1 MTPLLSL
8 ENVSLAFGHHPL
20 MDHINLQIEP
30 QARICLVGRNGAGKS
45 SMMKVITGEIVP
57 DDGSIWRREGLKIA
71 YLAQEVPL
79 NDERTVFD
87 VVADGLGE
95 ASRLITDYH
104 HASQDLALDP
114 SDANV
119 NKLSELQEKL
129 EAIDGWSLESRVE
142 QTLSRLSLNG
152 DHCLSQL
159 SGGLRRR
166 VLLARALVSEP
177 DLLLL
182 DEPTNHLDI
191 DSITW
196 IEEFLQGFNGALLFI
211 THDRAFLQRL
221 ATSIVELDR
230 GQVSV
235 WPGDYENYLQKR
247 EERWATE
254 EAQNAEFDKKL
265 AQEEAWI
272 RQGIKA
278 RRTRNEGRVRALKR
292 LRDERSRRIERQGKA
307 RIQMDEA
314 EKSGKL
320 VAEIE
325 HISKNFDDKV
335 ILKDFSTRII
345 RGDRIGI
352 IGPNGVGKST
362 LIKILLGQLPP
373 DEGTV
378 RLGSKLEVA
387 YFDQQR
393 ALLDESKTVFDNV
406 GDGSDY
412 VDINGQSRHVMGYL
426 QDFLFVPERARSPV
440 STLSGG
446 ERNRLL
452 LAKLFTRP
460 ANLLVMDEPTNDL
473 DVETLELLE
482 SLLEEYQGTIL
493 LVSHDRAFL
502 DNVVSSTIVYEGEGI
517 WHEYVGGY
525 QDWLRQRQLPSDK
538 SVTSPS
544 KSSTSS
550 PAASKQAK
558 PKPTKKLSYNEQ
570 RELEQLPAR
579 IEELEGELEALQDKI
594 GAADFYQQPQQ
605 EVDIQLARLPELE
618 SELELAFERWELLD
632 SMTKA

>member
-1 MTPLLSL
+1 MTPLLTL

-20 MDHINLQIEP
+20 MDQVNLQIEP
-30 QARICLVGRNGAGKS
+30 QARICLVGRNGTGKS
-45 SMMKVITGEIVP
+45 SLMKVIAGEITP
-57 DDGSIWRREGLKIA
+57 DDGAVWKQDGLRLA

-79 NDERTVFD
+79 DDTRSVFD

-95 ASRLITDYH
+95 ASQLITDYH
-104 HASQDLALDP
+104 HASQALAADP

-119 NKLSELQEKL
+119 NRLAKLQERL
-129 EAIDGWSLESRVE
+129 EVIDGWSLEQRVE
-142 QTLSRLSLNG
+142 QTLTRLSLNAESHL
-152 DHCLSQL
+152 DQL

-177 DLLLL
+177 DLLLM

-191 DSITW
+191 ESITW
-196 IEEFLQGFNGALLFI
+196 IEEFLQGYKGALLFI

-230 GQVSV
+230 GQLSV
-235 WPGDYENYLQKR
+235 WPGDYQNYLQKR
-247 EERWATE
+247 EERWQVE
-254 EAQNAEFDKKL
+254 EQQNAEFDKKL
-265 AQEEAWI
+265 AQEETWI

-292 LRDERSRRIERQGKA
+292 LRDERSQRIDRQGKA
-307 RIQMDEA
+307 KIQLEEA
-314 EKSGKL
+314 DKSGKL
-320 VAEIE
+320 VVEVEGINKA
-325 HISKNFDDKV
+325 FGDKQV
-335 ILKDFSTRII
+335 ICDFSARII

-362 LIKILLGQLPP
+362 LIKVLLGELAA
-373 DEGTV
+373 DSGTV
-378 RLGSKLEVA
+378 RVGSKLEIA

-406 GDGSDY
+406 NEGNDY
-412 VDINGQSRHVMGYL
+412 VTINGHARHVMGYL

-482 SLLEEYQGTIL
+482 SLLEEYQGTII

-502 DNVVSSTIVYEGEGI
+502 DNVVTSTIVFEGDGQ
-517 WHEYVGGY
+517 WGEYVGGY
-525 QDWLRQRQLPSDK
+525 QDWLRQRKAEK
-538 SVTSPS
+538 SVEKKPG
-544 KSSTSS
+544 KAEK
-550 PAASKQAK
+550 PAAEPSASQKK
-558 PKPTKKLSYNEQ
+558 PAKKLSYKDQ
-570 RELEQLPAR
+570 RELELLPQK
-579 IEELEGELEALQDKI
+579 IEDLETELETLQSKVNEV
-594 GAADFYQQPQQ
+594 GFYQQSQDEVNQQ
-605 EVDIQLARLPELE
+605 LNRLAEIEQL
-618 SELELAFERWELLD
+618 LELAYARWDELD
-632 SMTKA
+632 SMTQG

>member
-1 MTPLLSL
+1 MTPLLTL
-8 ENVSLAFGHHPL
+8 DNLSLAFGHHPL
-20 MDHINLQIEP
+20 MDHVSLQIEP

-45 SMMKVITGEIVP
+45 SMMKVISGEIAA
-57 DDGSIWRREGLKIA
+57 DDGAIWRQEGLKIA

-79 NDERTVFD
+79 DDKRTVFD
-87 VVADGLGE
+87 VVAEGLGE

-104 HASQDLALDP
+104 HITHEVAHDP
-114 SDANV
+114 SEKNF
-119 NKLSELQEKL
+119 NIMGRLQEQL
-129 EAIDGWSLESRVE
+129 EAIDGWNLEQRVE
-142 QTLSRLSLNG
+142 QTLTQLSLNPEHTL
-152 DHCLSQL
+152 DQL

-191 DSITW
+191 ESITW
-196 IEEFLQGFNGALLFI
+196 IETFLQTFNGSLLFI
-211 THDRAFLQRL
+211 THDRAFLKRL

-230 GQVSV
+230 GQLSV
-235 WPGDYENYLQKR
+235 WPGDYDNYLVKR
-247 EERWATE
+247 EERWVI
-254 EAQNAEFDKKL
+254 EAQQNALFDKKL
-265 AQEEAWI
+265 AQEETWI

-292 LRDERSRRIERQGKA
+292 LRDERSSRIDRQGKA
-307 RIQMDEA
+307 RIQLDDA
-314 EKSGKL
+314 ERSGKL
-320 VAEIE
+320 VAEVENIGK
-325 HISKNFDDKV
+325 SFADKL
-335 ILKDFSTRII
+335 ILKNFSTRIM

-362 LIKILLGQLPP
+362 LIKILLGQLEP

-393 ALLDESKTVFDNV
+393 AKLDESKTVFDNV

-412 VDINGQSRHVMGYL
+412 VEINGQSRHVMGYL

-460 ANLLVMDEPTNDL
+460 ANLLIMDEPTNDL

-502 DNVVSSTIVYEGEGI
+502 DNVVTSTIVYEGEGS
-517 WHEYVGGY
+517 WSEYVGGY
-525 QDWLRQRQLPSDK
+525 QDWLHQTQQNAQTEKKPPKQRK
-538 SVTSPS
+538 STETV
-544 KSSTSS
+544 
-550 PAASKQAK
+550 ASKPAK
-558 PKPTKKLSYNEQ
+558 PSKKLSYKDQ
-570 RELEQLPAR
+570 RELDQLPER
-579 IEELEGELEALQDKI
+579 IEVLERDLEALQAKI
-594 GAADFYQQPQQ
+594 SDPAFYQQPQDKVNEILNQ
-605 EVDIQLARLPELE
+605 QPPLEAELE
-618 SELELAFERWELLD
+618 TVFARWEVLD
-632 SMTKA
+632 EMSKG

>member
-1 MTPLLSL
+1 MTPLLTL
-8 ENVSLAFGHHPL
+8 DNLSLAFGHHPL
-20 MDHINLQIEP
+20 MDRINLQIEP

-45 SMMKVITGEIVP
+45 SMMKVIAGEILA
-57 DDGSIWRREGLKIA
+57 DEGSIWRRDGLKIA

-79 NDERTVFD
+79 DDTRSVFD
-87 VVADGLGE
+87 VVAEGLGD

-104 HASQDLALDP
+104 HITHALADDP
-114 SDANV
+114 SERNF
-119 NKLSELQEKL
+119 NKLTQLQEQL
-129 EAIDGWSLESRVE
+129 EAIDGWSLEQRVE
-142 QTLSRLSLNG
+142 QTLATLSLNP
-152 DHCLSQL
+152 DDTLDQL
-159 SGGLRRR
+159 SGGMRRR
-166 VLLARALVSEP
+166 VLLARALVSDP

-191 DSITW
+191 ESITW
-196 IEEFLQGFNGALLFI
+196 IESFLQTFNGALLFI

-230 GQVSV
+230 GQVSL
-235 WPGDYENYLQKR
+235 WPGNYENYLLKR

-254 EAQNAEFDKKL
+254 AQQNALFDKKL
-265 AQEEAWI
+265 AQEETWI

-292 LRDERSRRIERQGKA
+292 LRDERYQRIERQGKA
-307 RIQMDEA
+307 RIQLDDA
-314 EKSGKL
+314 ARSGKL
-320 VAEIE
+320 VVEAE
-325 HISKNFDDKV
+325 HIGKSFADKL
-335 ILKDFSTRII
+335 IMKDFSIRIM

-362 LIKILLGQLPP
+362 LIKIVLGQLEA
-373 DEGTV
+373 DEGVV

-412 VDINGQSRHVMGYL
+412 VEINGQSRHVMGYL

-482 SLLEEYQGTIL
+482 SLLEAFQGTIL

-502 DNVVSSTIVYEGEGI
+502 DNVVTSTIVYEGEGT
-517 WHEYVGGY
+517 WNEYVGGY
-525 QDWLRQRQLPSDK
+525 QDWIHQTKKTAKNEKKPQKQVKIPEVSA
-538 SVTSPS
+538 VTQ
-544 KSSTSS
+544 
-550 PAASKQAK
+550 ASQ
-558 PKPTKKLSYNEQ
+558 PVKKLSYKDQ
-570 RELEQLPAR
+570 RELDQLPER
-579 IEELEGELEALQDKI
+579 IETLENELERLQVEI
-594 GAADFYQQPQQ
+594 SNPAFYQQPQDKVNEILNKQ
-605 EVDIQLARLPELE
+605 PLLEAELE
-618 SELELAFERWELLD
+618 GVFARWEALD
-632 SMTKA
+632 EMTR

>member
-1 MTPLLSL
+1 MTPLLTL
-8 ENVSLAFGHHPL
+8 DNLSLAFGHHPL
-20 MDHINLQIEP
+20 MERINLQIEP

-45 SMMKVITGEIVP
+45 SMMKVIAGEILA
-57 DDGSIWRREGLKIA
+57 DEGTIWRREGLKIA

-79 NDERTVFD
+79 DDTRSVFD
-87 VVADGLGE
+87 VVAEGLGD

-104 HASQDLALDP
+104 HVTHALADDP
-114 SDANV
+114 SERNF
-119 NKLSELQEKL
+119 NKLTRLQEQL
-129 EAIDGWSLESRVE
+129 EAIDGWSLEQRVE
-142 QTLSRLSLNG
+142 QTLETLSLNP
-152 DHCLSQL
+152 DHTLDQL
-159 SGGLRRR
+159 SGGMRRR
-166 VLLARALVSEP
+166 VLLARALVSDP

-191 DSITW
+191 ESITW
-196 IEEFLQGFNGALLFI
+196 IENFLQTFNGALLFI

-230 GQVSV
+230 GQVSL
-235 WPGDYENYLQKR
+235 WPGNYENYLLKR

-254 EAQNAEFDKKL
+254 AQQNALFDKKL
-265 AQEEAWI
+265 AQEETWI

-292 LRDERSRRIERQGKA
+292 LRDERSQRIERQGKA
-307 RIQMDEA
+307 RIQLDDA
-314 EKSGKL
+314 ARSGKL
-320 VAEIE
+320 VVEAE
-325 HISKNFDDKV
+325 HISKSFADKL
-335 ILKDFSTRII
+335 IMKDFSIRIM

-362 LIKILLGQLPP
+362 LIKIVLGQLEA
-373 DEGTV
+373 DEGVV

-412 VDINGQSRHVMGYL
+412 VEINGQSRHVMGYL

-482 SLLEEYQGTIL
+482 SLLEAFQGTIL

-502 DNVVSSTIVYEGEGI
+502 DNVVTSTIVYEGEGT
-517 WHEYVGGY
+517 WNEYVGGY
-525 QDWLRQRQLPSDK
+525 QDWIHQTKKPAK
-538 SVTSPS
+538 SEKKPQKQVKTPQVVAAAQASQ
-544 KSSTSS
+544 
-550 PAASKQAK
+550 PA
-558 PKPTKKLSYNEQ
+558 KKLSYKDQ
-570 RELEQLPAR
+570 RELDQLPERIETLENELEQLQAEISNPA
-579 IEELEGELEALQDKI
+579 
-594 GAADFYQQPQQ
+594 FYQQPQDKVNEILNKQ
-605 EVDIQLARLPELE
+605 PLLEAELE
-618 SELELAFERWELLD
+618 GVFARWEALD
-632 SMTKA
+632 EMTK

>member
-1 MTPLLSL
+1 MTPLLTL
-8 ENVSLAFGHHPL
+8 DNLSLAFGHHPL
-20 MDHINLQIEP
+20 MERINLQIEP
-30 QARICLVGRNGAGKS
+30 QVRICLVGRNGAGKS
-45 SMMKVITGEIVP
+45 SMMKVIAGEILA
-57 DDGSIWRREGLKIA
+57 DEGTIWRREGLKIA

-79 NDERTVFD
+79 DDTRSVFD
-87 VVADGLGE
+87 VVAEGLGD

-104 HASQDLALDP
+104 HVTHALADDP
-114 SDANV
+114 SERNF
-119 NKLSELQEKL
+119 NKLTRLQEQL
-129 EAIDGWSLESRVE
+129 EAIDGWSLEQRVE
-142 QTLSRLSLNG
+142 QTLETLSLNP
-152 DHCLSQL
+152 DHTLDQL
-159 SGGLRRR
+159 SGGMRRR
-166 VLLARALVSEP
+166 VLLARALVSDP

-191 DSITW
+191 ESITW
-196 IEEFLQGFNGALLFI
+196 IENFLQTFNGALLFI

-230 GQVSV
+230 GQVSL
-235 WPGDYENYLQKR
+235 WPGNYENYLLKR

-254 EAQNAEFDKKL
+254 AQQNALFDKKL
-265 AQEEAWI
+265 AQEETWI

-292 LRDERSRRIERQGKA
+292 LRDERSQRIERQGKA
-307 RIQMDEA
+307 RIQLDDA
-314 EKSGKL
+314 ARSGKL
-320 VAEIE
+320 VVEAE
-325 HISKNFDDKV
+325 HISKSFADKL
-335 ILKDFSTRII
+335 IMTDFSIRIM

-362 LIKILLGQLPP
+362 LIKIVLGQLEA
-373 DEGTV
+373 DEGVV

-412 VDINGQSRHVMGYL
+412 VEINGQSRHVMGYL

-482 SLLEEYQGTIL
+482 SLLEAFQGTIL

-502 DNVVSSTIVYEGEGI
+502 DNVVTSTIVYEGEGT
-517 WHEYVGGY
+517 WNEYVGGY
-525 QDWLRQRQLPSDK
+525 QDWIHQTKKPAK
-538 SVTSPS
+538 SEKKPQKQVKTPQVVAVAQASQ
-544 KSSTSS
+544 
-550 PAASKQAK
+550 PA
-558 PKPTKKLSYNEQ
+558 KKLSYKDQ
-570 RELEQLPAR
+570 RELDQLPER
-579 IEELEGELEALQDKI
+579 IETLENELDQLQAEI
-594 GAADFYQQPQQ
+594 SNPAFYQQPQDKVNEILNKQ
-605 EVDIQLARLPELE
+605 PLLEAELE
-618 SELELAFERWELLD
+618 GVFARWEALD
-632 SMTKA
+632 EMTK

>member
-1 MTPLLSL
+1 MTPLLTL
-8 ENVSLAFGHHPL
+8 DNLSLAFGHHPL
-20 MDHINLQIEP
+20 MERINLQIEP

-45 SMMKVITGEIVP
+45 SMMKVIAGEILA
-57 DDGSIWRREGLKIA
+57 DEGSVWRREGLKIA

-79 NDERTVFD
+79 DDTRSVFD
-87 VVADGLGE
+87 VVAEGLGD

-104 HASQDLALDP
+104 HITHALADDP
-114 SDANV
+114 SEHNF
-119 NKLSELQEKL
+119 NKLTRLQEQL
-129 EAIDGWSLESRVE
+129 EAIDGWSLEQRVE
-142 QTLSRLSLNG
+142 QTLDTLSLNP
-152 DHCLSQL
+152 DHTLDQL
-159 SGGLRRR
+159 SGGMRRR
-166 VLLARALVSEP
+166 VLLARALVSDP

-191 DSITW
+191 ESITW
-196 IEEFLQGFNGALLFI
+196 IENFLQTFNGALLFI

-230 GQVSV
+230 GQVSL
-235 WPGDYENYLQKR
+235 WPGNYENYLLKR

-254 EAQNAEFDKKL
+254 AQQNALFDKKL
-265 AQEEAWI
+265 AQEETWI

-292 LRDERSRRIERQGKA
+292 LRDERSQRIERQGKA
-307 RIQMDEA
+307 RIQLDDA
-314 EKSGKL
+314 ARSGKL
-320 VAEIE
+320 VVEAE
-325 HISKNFDDKV
+325 HIGKSFADKL
-335 ILKDFSTRII
+335 IMKDFSIRIM

-362 LIKILLGQLPP
+362 LIKIVLGQLAA
-373 DEGTV
+373 DEGVV

-412 VDINGQSRHVMGYL
+412 VEINGQSRHVMGYL

-482 SLLEEYQGTIL
+482 SLLEAFQGTIL

-502 DNVVSSTIVYEGEGI
+502 DNVVTSTIVYEGEGT
-517 WHEYVGGY
+517 WNEYVGGY
-525 QDWLRQRQLPSDK
+525 QDWIHQTKKPAK
-538 SVTSPS
+538 SEKKPQKQVKTPQVVAVTQA
-544 KSSTSS
+544 SS
-550 PAASKQAK
+550 PA
-558 PKPTKKLSYNEQ
+558 KKLSYKDQ
-570 RELEQLPAR
+570 RELDQLPERIETLENELEQLQAEISHPA
-579 IEELEGELEALQDKI
+579 
-594 GAADFYQQPQQ
+594 FYQQPQDKVNEILNKQ
-605 EVDIQLARLPELE
+605 PQLETELE
-618 SELELAFERWELLD
+618 GIFARWEALD
-632 SMTKA
+632 EMTR

>member
-20 MDHINLQIEP
+20 MDHVNLQIEP

-45 SMMKVITGEIVP
+45 SLMKVITGEISP

-87 VVADGLGE
+87 VVADGLGD

-104 HASQDLALDP
+104 HVSQELASDP
-114 SDANV
+114 SEANV
-119 NKLSELQEKL
+119 NKLADLQEKL
-129 EAIDGWSLESRVE
+129 EAIDGWSLEQRVE
-142 QTLSRLSLNG
+142 QTLSRLVLNG
-152 DHCLSQL
+152 DDCLSQL

-166 VLLARALVSEP
+166 ALLARALVSEP

-196 IEEFLQGFNGALLFI
+196 IEEFLQSFNGALLFI

-230 GQVSV
+230 GQISV
-235 WPGDYENYLQKR
+235 WPGNYENYLQKR

-254 EAQNAEFDKKL
+254 EMQNAEFDKKL
-265 AQEEAWI
+265 AQEETWI

-278 RRTRNEGRVRALKR
+278 RRTRNEGRVRALER
-292 LRDERSRRIERQGKA
+292 LRNERSQRIERQGKA

-325 HISKNFDDKV
+325 HINKNFDDKV

-362 LIKILLGQLPP
+362 LIKVLLGQLPP
-373 DEGTV
+373 DAGTV

-412 VDINGQSRHVMGYL
+412 VNINGQSRHVMGYL

-502 DNVVSSTIVYEGEGI
+502 DNVVSSTIVYEGEGN
-517 WHEYVGGY
+517 WHEFVGGY
-525 QDWLRQRQLPSDK
+525 QDWLRQRSSSPEIKGDLKPNKVSTPAVSK
-538 SVTSPS
+538 PS
-544 KSSTSS
+544 K
-550 PAASKQAK
+550 PA
-558 PKPTKKLSYNEQ
+558 KKLSYNDQ
-570 RELEQLPAR
+570 RELEQLPPR
-579 IEELEGELEALQDKI
+579 IEALEEELVALQGQI
-594 GAADFYQQPQQ
+594 GAADFYQQPQ
-605 EVDIQLARLPELE
+605 EKVDAQLARLPQLEEELE
-618 SELELAFERWELLD
+618 HAFGRWETLD
-632 SMTKA
+632 SMSQG

>member
-1 MTPLLSL
+1 MTPLLTL
-8 ENVSLAFGHHPL
+8 DNLSLAFGHHPL
-20 MDHINLQIEP
+20 MDRVSLQIEP

-45 SMMKVITGEIVP
+45 SMMKVIAGEILA
-57 DDGSIWRREGLKIA
+57 DDGSIWRQEGLKIA

-79 NDERTVFD
+79 DDKRTVFD
-87 VVADGLGE
+87 VVAEGLGD

-104 HASQDLALDP
+104 HITHEVTRDP
-114 SDANV
+114 SEKNF
-119 NKLSELQEKL
+119 NIMGRLQEQL
-129 EAIDGWSLESRVE
+129 EAIDGWNLEQRVE
-142 QTLSRLSLNG
+142 QTLTQLSLNP
-152 DHCLSQL
+152 DHTLDQL

-191 DSITW
+191 ESITW
-196 IEEFLQGFNGALLFI
+196 IETFLQTFNGALLFI
-211 THDRAFLQRL
+211 THDRAFLKRL

-230 GQVSV
+230 GQLSL
-235 WPGDYENYLQKR
+235 WPGDYDNYLVKR
-247 EERWATE
+247 EERWVI
-254 EAQNAEFDKKL
+254 EAQQNALFDKKL
-265 AQEEAWI
+265 AQEETWI

-292 LRDERSRRIERQGKA
+292 LRDERSSRIDRQGKA
-307 RIQMDEA
+307 RIQLDDA
-314 EKSGKL
+314 ERSGKL
-320 VAEIE
+320 VAEVESIGK
-325 HISKNFDDKV
+325 SFAGKL
-335 ILKDFSTRII
+335 ILKNFSTRIM

-362 LIKILLGQLPP
+362 LIKILLGQLEP
-373 DEGTV
+373 DEGSV

-393 ALLDESKTVFDNV
+393 ATLDESKTVFDNV

-412 VDINGQSRHVMGYL
+412 VEINGQSRHVMGYL

-460 ANLLVMDEPTNDL
+460 ANLLIMDEPTNDL

-502 DNVVSSTIVYEGEGI
+502 DNVVTSTIAYEGEGS
-517 WHEYVGGY
+517 WNEYVGGY
-525 QDWLRQRQLPSDK
+525 QDWLHQTQQNAQTEKKPPK
-538 SVTSPS
+538 QS
-544 KSSTSS
+544 K
-550 PAASKQAK
+550 PAAAAVNK
-558 PKPTKKLSYNEQ
+558 PVKPSKKLSYKEQ
-570 RELEQLPAR
+570 RELDQLPER
-579 IEELEGELEALQDKI
+579 IETLERELEALQATI
-594 GAADFYQQPQQ
+594 NEPGFYQQSQDKIN
-605 EVDIQLARLPELE
+605 EVLKKQPKLEAELE
-618 SELELAFERWELLD
+618 AVFSRWEVLD
-632 SMTKA
+632 EMSS